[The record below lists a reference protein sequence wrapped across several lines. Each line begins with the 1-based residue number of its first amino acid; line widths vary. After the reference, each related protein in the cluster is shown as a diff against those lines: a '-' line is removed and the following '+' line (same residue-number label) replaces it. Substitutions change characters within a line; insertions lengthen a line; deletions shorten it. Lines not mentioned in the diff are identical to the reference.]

1 MILIV
6 KQESRLL
13 DSSHPQLPR
22 VSVPRGEYEV
32 ERVPNPNPKMAN
44 DWLCIKDRTIGAAE
58 VYLRGTPNQFEVLG

>member
-32 ERVPNPNPKMAN
+32 ERVPNPNPKM
-44 DWLCIKDRTIGAAE
+44 DREWLRIKGCTIGAAE
-58 VYLRGTPNQFEVLG
+58 VYLRDKPNQFEVLG